1 MPFKQVWVCGL
12 MKLELKKFD
21 LKEIP
26 HGATCVFSGKR
37 CSGKSVAAL
46 DLLYHNRDIPVGIVM
61 SGTERANQFFT
72 KVMPSMLIYD
82 DFDPEV
88 IKKFLTRQEKITR
101 QYNDEISKYGKSD
114 IDPRA
119 FLILDDL
126 LFDNSWISDKGIKY
140 IFMNGRHL
148 NILFMVTLQYPLGI
162 PPILRTN
169 IDYVFIHR
177 ENFVNNRRRLYENYA
192 GMFPT
197 FESFSTVLDQTTTN
211 FECMVINNRTKSNR
225 LEEQINWFKAELRGN
240 FKVCS
245 QMFWDMQAL
254 DQERKSLKGANHD
267 DDDEEDY
274 DPASSRKKN
283 ALQIRVAKR

>member
-1 MPFKQVWVCGL
+1 

-46 DLLYHNRDIPVGIVM
+46 DLLYYNRDIPVGLVM
-61 SGTERANQFFT
+61 SGTERANQFFS

-225 LEEQINWFKAELRGN
+225 LEEQINWFKAELRSN

-245 QMFWDMQAL
+245 QVFWDMEAL
-254 DQERKSLKGANHD
+254 NKERKSQKNYKGD
-267 DDDEEDY
+267 EDDDEEDY

>member
-1 MPFKQVWVCGL
+1 

-46 DLLYHNRDIPVGIVM
+46 DLLYYNRDIPVGIVM
-61 SGTERANQFFT
+61 SGTERANQFFS

-88 IKKFLTRQEKITR
+88 IKKFLIRQEKITR

>member
-1 MPFKQVWVCGL
+1 

-21 LKEIP
+21 LKEVP

-61 SGTERANQFFT
+61 SGTERANQFFS

-82 DFDPEV
+82 DFDTEV
-88 IKKFLTRQEKITR
+88 VKKFLTRQEKITR
-101 QYNDEISKYGKSD
+101 QYNDEITKYGKSD

-140 IFMNGRHL
+140 IFMNGRHI

-211 FECMVINNRTKSNR
+211 YECMVINNRTKSNR
-225 LEEQINWFKAELRGN
+225 LEEQINWFKAELRAN

-245 QMFWDMQAL
+245 QVFWDMQAL
-254 DQERKSLKGANHD
+254 DQERKAQKSYQEE
-267 DDDEEDY
+267 DDEEEF

-283 ALQIRVAKR
+283 AIQIRVAKR

>member
-1 MPFKQVWVCGL
+1 

-46 DLLYHNRDIPVGIVM
+46 DLLYYNRDIPVGLVM
-61 SGTERANQFFT
+61 SGTERANQFFS

-225 LEEQINWFKAELRGN
+225 LEEQINWFKAELRSN

-245 QMFWDMQAL
+245 QMFWDMEAL
-254 DQERKSLKGANHD
+254 DKERKSQKNYKGD

>member
-1 MPFKQVWVCGL
+1 

-72 KVMPSMLIYD
+72 KVVPSMLIYD

-101 QYNDEISKYGKSD
+101 QYNDEITKYGKSD

-126 LFDNSWISDKGIKY
+126 LFDNSWITDKGIKY

-225 LEEQINWFKAELRGN
+225 LEEQINWFKADLRSN

-245 QMFWDMQAL
+245 QVFWDMQAL
-254 DQERKSLKGANHD
+254 DQERKSQKNYQEE
-267 DDDEEDY
+267 DDEEDF

-283 ALQIRVAKR
+283 APQIRVAKR